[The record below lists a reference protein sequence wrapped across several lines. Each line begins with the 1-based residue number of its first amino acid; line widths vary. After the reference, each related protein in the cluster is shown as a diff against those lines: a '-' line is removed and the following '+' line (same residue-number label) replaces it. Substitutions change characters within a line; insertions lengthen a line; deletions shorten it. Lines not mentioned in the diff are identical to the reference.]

1 MSNAFEDLAKLDSID
16 PEVVLSAI
24 EQRHA
29 EDNIYTR
36 NGAVLIA
43 VNPYKQLGIYVQNRL
58 DLYKASMS
66 LELVPPHVYA
76 VAAAA
81 HRTMIS
87 GGRNQA
93 VIISG
98 ESGSGKT
105 ESASFIMRYLRF
117 VSNAT
122 QLLEHRISSAQPL
135 TEAFGC
141 AKTIQ
146 NDNSSRF
153 GKFLMLHFDQSAR
166 IQGAQMSTY
175 LLEKSRVSHINR
187 GERSYHIFYCLIRA
201 ADASLRSRLRLAS
214 ADPAAFRYLENGETV
229 DPSGTRSDTELFGLV
244 EEALRQQDFSEQSIG
259 DIWAL
264 LAGILHLGSVL
275 FDESHSEAAQITPA
289 SSKSLESCEHLLGI
303 QGGTL
308 SRALTKRKIKARLTR
323 AHFAHCCLKSLTVP
337 SRRAPFWPRFRP
349 RATPHF
355 GHVPPQLRPRF
366 DAQAGREFVEQEL
379 SLVAANDNRDALAK
393 AIYSK
398 LFDRIIEQ
406 INAAF
411 AAGGEP
417 YELSEMRTIGI
428 VDIFGFEVFG
438 LNSLEQLCINFANEK
453 LQALFTKSVFKET
466 IRAYEE
472 DGIDA
477 AEITFTDNAELL
489 AVFEQPQSGLLSI
502 LTEECLLPKGTDTAF
517 AEKLHSAHRKS
528 SVVTNVKGSSTREG
542 FGVQHFAGLVNYSTS
557 SWLDKN
563 KDPLNGD
570 LVVLMQF
577 SATPMLKEL
586 FTMQVSLP
594 PHFAHVAR
602 PRFAHVSHPH
612 VARA

>member
-1 MSNAFEDLAKLDSID
+1 M
-16 PEVVLSAI
+16 
-24 EQRHA
+24 
-29 EDNIYTR
+29 
-36 NGAVLIA
+36 
-43 VNPYKQLGIYVQNRL
+43 
-58 DLYKASMS
+58 
-66 LELVPPHVYA
+66 
-76 VAAAA
+76 
-81 HRTMIS
+81 
-87 GGRNQA
+87 
-93 VIISG
+93 
-98 ESGSGKT
+98 
-105 ESASFIMRYLRF
+105 
-117 VSNAT
+117 
-122 QLLEHRISSAQPL
+122 
-135 TEAFGC
+135 
-141 AKTIQ
+141 
-146 NDNSSRF
+146 
-153 GKFLMLHFDQSAR
+153 
-166 IQGAQMSTY
+166 
-175 LLEKSRVSHINR
+175 
-187 GERSYHIFYCLIRA
+187 
-201 ADASLRSRLRLAS
+201 
-214 ADPAAFRYLENGETV
+214 
-229 DPSGTRSDTELFGLV
+229 
-244 EEALRQQDFSEQSIG
+244 
-259 DIWAL
+259 
-264 LAGILHLGSVL
+264 
-275 FDESHSEAAQITPA
+275 
-289 SSKSLESCEHLLGI
+289 
-303 QGGTL
+303 
-308 SRALTKRKIKARLTR
+308 
-323 AHFAHCCLKSLTVP
+323 
-337 SRRAPFWPRFRP
+337 
-349 RATPHF
+349 
-355 GHVPPQLRPRF
+355 
-366 DAQAGREFVEQEL
+366 
-379 SLVAANDNRDALAK
+379 AANDNRDALAK

-612 VARA
+612 VSRA